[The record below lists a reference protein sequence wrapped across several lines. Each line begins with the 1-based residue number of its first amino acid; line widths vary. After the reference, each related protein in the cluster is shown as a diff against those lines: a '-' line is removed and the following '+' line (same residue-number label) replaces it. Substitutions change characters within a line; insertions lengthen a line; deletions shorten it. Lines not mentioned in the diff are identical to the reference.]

1 MVRYPG
7 TIDPIVQKMLPSH
20 VFIKVKLCETS
31 LDQIF
36 KHSYTEMQK
45 SNKSTVPLLE
55 FMLSAP
61 IGFSDEEGT
70 VNFYGR

>member
-1 MVRYPG
+1 VIIQSEKKHKICRGP
-7 TIDPIVQKMLPSH
+7 
-20 VFIKVKLCETS
+20 
-31 LDQIF
+31 F

>member
-1 MVRYPG
+1 MVIIQSEKKHKICRG
-7 TIDPIVQKMLPSH
+7 PS
-20 VFIKVKLCETS
+20 
-31 LDQIF
+31 

-61 IGFSDEEGT
+61 IGFSDEERT